1 MLTSPQVS
9 NTAAEKFAGNNYLR
23 LHSPRTVEGSH
34 RMNRSP
40 ARCGLIRLQIKKNSI
55 GLVLPIKDLRRHP
68 SPHYHL
74 FYKVLIMPE
83 ENTQSLSLGLP
94 ANLLTELTTA
104 IRGDVYLP
112 GDPK

>member
-1 MLTSPQVS
+1 
-9 NTAAEKFAGNNYLR
+9 
-23 LHSPRTVEGSH
+23 
-34 RMNRSP
+34 
-40 ARCGLIRLQIKKNSI
+40 
-55 GLVLPIKDLRRHP
+55 
-68 SPHYHL
+68 
-74 FYKVLIMPE
+74 MPE